1 MDAVGLGAWC
11 EAAQHR
17 RGPEHAEGAAVLRQ
31 AKGKSSSIHC
41 PSLWLAIAESFS
53 YQYIG
58 SSVFLSFG
66 VIGSNTVFMHVIRV
80 VRRSRYQPPTPHCDR
95 DHLVG
100 IRRSMRAEPL
110 TGLTYLK

>member
-1 MDAVGLGAWC
+1 MDTTGPGSGSQ
-11 EAAQHR
+11 AAKHR
-17 RGPEHAEGAAVLRQ
+17 RGAKHAEGAAVLRQ

>member
-1 MDAVGLGAWC
+1 
-11 EAAQHR
+11 
-17 RGPEHAEGAAVLRQ
+17 
-31 AKGKSSSIHC
+31 
-41 PSLWLAIAESFS
+41 
-53 YQYIG
+53 
-58 SSVFLSFG
+58 LSFG

-110 TGLTYLK
+110 TGLTYLE